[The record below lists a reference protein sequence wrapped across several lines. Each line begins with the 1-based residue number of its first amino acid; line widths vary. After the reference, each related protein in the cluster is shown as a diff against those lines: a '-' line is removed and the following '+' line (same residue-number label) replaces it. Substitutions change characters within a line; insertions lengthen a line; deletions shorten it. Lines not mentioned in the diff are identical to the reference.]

1 MAEPVAL
8 GIKPPTP
15 TTLADMINIA
25 RGAQAYQQAEEVNP
39 LALQKTRMEI
49 EQAQKLN
56 PLAVREKAALA
67 TSAETGATKGQS
79 ELGAYYRDQR
89 RKTYGGLLADKDFDP
104 LSPNPEGMVSKLQEA
119 NDYLKDVIKV
129 PPHEG
134 IKHDSMLEHIK
145 KHGIVGAQRVIQDIA
160 NGVQQSGTTSEQFAQ
175 ANRAPVAY
183 DVGGKLIQATTSPY
197 QKTQVPRQTEF
208 GKTLAP
214 SQRMVDTGN
223 VDASNNPIFNVLD
236 ENGQVVGQ
244 TTVPSSV
251 PPSALP
257 GAKTSSVRGA
267 LEQPNA
273 IMRIPAGQSAKS
285 GEAYLQQQN
294 DAREAVTPAK
304 IGLQNIDTII
314 KYLPLAST
322 GQYSQATAG
331 LQSVL
336 GNVAGSKPNEL
347 AAAARDIIDKT
358 IADLAIQKNS
368 ALSGKFAASL
378 EAAKSSLASAEK
390 NPTAI
395 AKSMEQLRPLLQHID
410 NYSTGLDK
418 AIEKSPNKLYVKPEF
433 DAAINKAFD
442 MKALLLNSAY
452 EKGGAEG
459 AKKYAKDNNI
469 SVKEQE
475 NLLNNLD
482 AYEYLKNGDLAGYK
496 SFMANLARRK

>member
-15 TTLADMINIA
+15 MSLGDMVNIA
-25 RGAQAYQQAEEVNP
+25 RGAQAYQQAEQANP
-39 LALQKTRMEI
+39 LALQKAQMEI
-49 EQAQKLN
+49 EQAQKIN
-56 PLAVREKAALA
+56 PLAVREKSAQ
-67 TSAETGATKGQS
+67 TTTAETGSEKSQAELNKYYANQS
-79 ELGAYYRDQR
+79 SEV
-89 RKTYGGLLADKDFDP
+89 YGGLLTDKDFDP
-104 LSPNPEGMVSKLQEA
+104 KAPNVEGMRNKLQEA
-119 NDYLKDVIKV
+119 HDYLVNVRKV
-129 PPHEG
+129 PEHASKQNEAML
-134 IKHDSMLEHIK
+134 KHIE
-145 KHGIVGAQRVIQDIA
+145 KHGVVGAQRVIQQIA

-183 DVGGKLIQATTSPY
+183 DVGGKLIQTTTSPY
-197 QKTQVPRQTEF
+197 QLTQTPKQTEY

-214 SQRMVDTGN
+214 SQRMVDTGQ

-322 GQYSQATAG
+322 GQYSQAIAG

-378 EAAKSSLASAEK
+378 ETAKSSLASAEK

-442 MKALLLNSAY
+442 IKALLLNSAY

-459 AKKYAKDNNI
+459 AKKYVKDNNI

-475 NLLNNLD
+475 NLLNNFD

-496 SFMANLARRK
+496 AFMANLARRK